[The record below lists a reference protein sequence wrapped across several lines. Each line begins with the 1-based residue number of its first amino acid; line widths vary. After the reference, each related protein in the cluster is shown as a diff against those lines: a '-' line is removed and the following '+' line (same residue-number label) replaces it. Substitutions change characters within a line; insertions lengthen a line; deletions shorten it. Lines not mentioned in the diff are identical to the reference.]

1 MQASS
6 LMLQL
11 PLAWAVHRHSLPTT
25 MANCQSEEAFSALSC
40 LFQAFY
46 HSDEEGS
53 LAILSHMK

>member
-11 PLAWAVHRHSLPTT
+11 PLAWAVHRHSRPTT

-46 HSDEEGS
+46 HSDEEGN